1 MRESAMGRSK
11 RKRSSRVSSGG
22 GSMRASHGLGPLQE
36 VRYAKYTQVKI
47 LRGPS
52 IREPEGAIPN
62 PRSRG
67 VESKQETKDLS
78 LPGDVLVE

>member
-36 VRYAKYTQVKI
+36 VCVGRYAHAGRAPLQ
-47 LRGPS
+47 RGLNTS
-52 IREPEGAIPN
+52 SVVLHVIRVGQFKSTGN
-62 PRSRG
+62 STG
-67 VESKQETKDLS
+67 TCYLS
-78 LPGDVLVE
+78 VR